1 MEATIHDI
9 NIIRPE
15 ELAKMLRLSK
25 PRVYQLAEEGKIPS
39 IRIGKSVRF
48 LAEDVK
54 AFIADHRREKREA

>member
-1 MEATIHDI
+1 MESTWSNI

-54 AFIADHRREKREA
+54 LFIQAHRREQRGT